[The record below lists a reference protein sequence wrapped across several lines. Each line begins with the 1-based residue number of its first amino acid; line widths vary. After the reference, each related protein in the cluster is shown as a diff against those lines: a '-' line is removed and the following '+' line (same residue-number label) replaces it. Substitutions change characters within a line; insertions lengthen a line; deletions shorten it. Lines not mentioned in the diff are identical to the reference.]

1 MGIWKA
7 NVASE
12 ANAHNFVIK
21 VAGKTETAELV
32 QKLENRFGGRSKNIF
47 VFVYHPYLF
56 SFSQTIASSIFL
68 VRTPVLGWVGVC
80 PSWDVRWLQCQRLE
94 YDVLRSHC

>member
-21 VAGKTETAELV
+21 VTGKTETAELV
-32 QKLENRFGGRSKNIF
+32 QKIEKRFGGRSKNIF
-47 VFVYHPYLF
+47 VIVHHPYLF
-56 SFSQTIASSIFL
+56 LF
-68 VRTPVLGWVGVC
+68 
-80 PSWDVRWLQCQRLE
+80 
-94 YDVLRSHC
+94 

>member
-21 VAGKTETAELV
+21 VTGKTETAELV
-32 QKLENRFGGRSKNIF
+32 QKIENRFRVRGKNIF
-47 VFVYHPYLF
+47 VFVYYAYLF
-56 SFSQTIASSIFL
+56 SFSNKMVPQKF
-68 VRTPVLGWVGVC
+68 
-80 PSWDVRWLQCQRLE
+80 
-94 YDVLRSHC
+94 